1 MFFLSTVT
9 YSNLFAENYAP
20 ETLNFPS
27 EPKAQF
33 EIAAILR
40 HARNKFCFSHKV
52 HVLCN
57 YHTGFE
63 YSSNAI
69 FLPAQT
75 TRLKVL
81 ILVLSV
87 VNENLYKPNMN
98 SVLFFMPMTLVSR
111 Q

>member
-1 MFFLSTVT
+1 M
-9 YSNLFAENYAP
+9 
-20 ETLNFPS
+20 
-27 EPKAQF
+27 
-33 EIAAILR
+33 
-40 HARNKFCFSHKV
+40 
-52 HVLCN
+52 LCN

-98 SVLFFMPMTLVSR
+98 SVLFFMPVTLVSR